1 MRVSVNFEVLGKTI
15 DNLVED
21 ANSKWKDISGTDA
34 SLPHDAEMT
43 VEKERR
49 DSGGLRGSVF
59 VRMKVEQ

>member
-15 DNLVED
+15 DDLVED
-21 ANSKWKDISGTDA
+21 ANSKWKDISGTES
-34 SLPHDAEMT
+34 SLPHDAEMA

-49 DSGGLRGSVF
+49 DNGGLRGSVF